1 MDGYIKSKKK
11 DIRSVRENIF
21 LKCVL
26 TFPLIL
32 FALIWV
38 LGIYVLGTP
47 DDWKDTEVVFSH
59 ISYESVGLQRWRSY
73 VLNGED
79 GGKYVIQTNLLSA
92 EELKEKLIYGERY
105 SLVYQDKNA
114 GGRHIAALYNEHNT
128 FLDLSLSVAAWEKE
142 RQECFLGLYVSI
154 GLELL
159 ALILID
165 RLWCREEHA
174 RIRKY
179 RQDIENRKAR
189 FANKGKT

>member
-21 LKCVL
+21 WKCVL

-32 FALIWV
+32 FALIWL

-189 FANKGKT
+189 FANKGNT

>member
-1 MDGYIKSKKK
+1 MYI
-11 DIRSVRENIF
+11 DLVRDNYNILYSTHTDSITKNMRDLVKASSYDELVGNMANGEPF
-21 LKCVL
+21 SL
-26 TFPLIL
+26 T
-32 FALIWV
+32 
-38 LGIYVLGTP
+38 T
-47 DDWKDTEVVFSH
+47 K
-59 ISYESVGLQRWRSY
+59 
-73 VLNGED
+73 ED